1 MNAFKYK
8 TLPFEVKGR
17 AYKQPITER
26 ETFASVCK
34 ASDLSGLKSLFPT
47 AEEAQKNPDFL
58 YVVFD
63 LAVINQI
70 NANGDGILAKD
81 AVEMAKNVKFKQLN
95 VEHSRENLVGVLTG
109 SAFSKYGTNEIISE
123 QEALKM
129 TEPFNLSISAVIWKV
144 VTEIDKIIE
153 ECTNPE
159 SDNYMAISTSWE
171 LGFSDYGVAI
181 GSRNLGSAS
190 LKFDEDSVGYAKC
203 LKSEGGNGF
212 TSSGQECYRIILN
225 PTLLGAGITANPAAN
240 VKGILTMKNEE
251 KEVNDANEH
260 EMMPEMQDEMDPESE
275 SPEMED
281 EIAPESE
288 SPEMDDEMEDEMEDE
303 HEKKKMVKIEL
314 EIEVCAAEKSLNK
327 PFRLPSGSKKKF
339 GVFVKNDKGNV
350 VTVKFGDPNM
360 EIKRDDPN
368 RRKAYRSRHG
378 CDVDPGPK
386 WKANYWSC
394 KMWSDKPV
402 SEIVASAE
410 EDLIDYKE
418 DLSEMIIGSISVIQ
432 KHAEDI
438 LRYSDNP
445 VVKENLS
452 EPFLQGMAALA
463 EDYVSTIH
471 NYVIYSKEPL
481 EMEDEQSV
489 ENVDAGKM
497 GLWENIREKKRRM
510 GKNYKPAKP
519 GSKDYPNKDAYKK
532 AQADYEWDGEEEFS
546 QAELLSIDATL
557 ENSEKME
564 ESNAEKNIQKN
575 ENKISISEKD
585 NVNNTNIMKFNDKED
600 FYAHLEAHASEAMNP
615 KSMRAFIEDEIN
627 KANDQYIA
635 EQESKAA
642 SEEALRLAVQD
653 SIATKALL
661 EELQGELQIL
671 KEASE
676 MRDRQE
682 CFDARFSTL
691 AETYNIEDPKL
702 RSLIAKQI
710 KDLDE
715 EGFASWCE
723 NDGLVILAGK
733 EKQKQQVNAEDAT
746 KGLKEACASVD
757 IPNAQN
763 VENEKV
769 SPLDPNDILFT
780 I

>member
-1 MNAFKYK
+1 MNTFKYK

-47 AEEAQKNPDFL
+47 AEEAKKNPDFL

-70 NANGDGILAKD
+70 NANGDGVLAKD

-95 VEHSRENLVGVLTG
+95 LEHSRDHLVGVLTG

-123 QEALKM
+123 EEALKM

-144 VTEIDKIIE
+144 ATDVDKILE
-153 ECTNPE
+153 DCSNPQSE
-159 SDNYMAISTSWE
+159 NYMAISTSWE
-171 LGFSDYGVAI
+171 LGFSEYGVAI
-181 GSRNLGSAS
+181 GSRNLGMAS
-190 LKFDEDSVGYAKC
+190 LKFDEDSIGYAKC

-212 TSSGQECYRIILN
+212 TSSGQECYRVILK

-240 VKGILTMKNEE
+240 VKGILTME
-251 KEVNDANEH
+251 D
-260 EMMPEMQDEMDPESE
+260 D

-281 EIAPESE
+281 EVAPT
-288 SPEMDDEMEDEMEDE
+288 PEMEDDMAPEMEDDMAPE
-303 HEKKKMVKIEL
+303 MEDDMEDEDEDEKKKMVKVEL
-314 EIEVCAAEKSLNK
+314 EIEVCAAGKTLNK

-339 GVFVKNDKGNV
+339 GVYVKNDKGNV

-360 EIKRDDPN
+360 EIKRDDPA

-378 CDVDPGPK
+378 CDVNPGPK

-402 SEIVASAE
+402 SEITASVE
-410 EDLIDYKE
+410 EELVDLKE
-418 DLSEMIIGSISVIQ
+418 DLSEMILGSISVIQ
-432 KHAEDI
+432 KHAESI
-438 LRYSDNP
+438 LSYANDP

-481 EMEDEQSV
+481 EMETE
-489 ENVDAGKM
+489 A
-497 GLWENIREKKRRM
+497 
-510 GKNYKPAKP
+510 
-519 GSKDYPNKDAYKK
+519 
-532 AQADYEWDGEEEFS
+532 
-546 QAELLSIDATL
+546 
-557 ENSEKME
+557 
-564 ESNAEKNIQKN
+564 QKN
-575 ENKISISEKD
+575 FQESENKISISKIT
-585 NVNNTNIMKFNDKED
+585 NVNNTNIMKFNDKDD
-600 FYAHLEAHASEAMNP
+600 FYAHLEANASEAMNP
-615 KSMRAFIEDEIN
+615 KAMRAFIESEIN
-627 KANDQYIA
+627 KANDQYVA

-642 SEEALRLAVQD
+642 SEEALRNAVQD
-653 SIATKALL
+653 SIAAKAMLD
-661 EELQGELQIL
+661 ELQLEIQAL

-676 MRDRQE
+676 VRERQE
-682 CFDARFSTL
+682 TFDARFSSL
-691 AETYNIEDPKL
+691 AEIYLIEDPKL
-702 RSLIAKQI
+702 RALVAKQI

-733 EKQKQQVNAEDAT
+733 EKQKQQVNIEDAT
-746 KGLKEACASVD
+746 KGLKEAQASID

-769 SPLDPNDILFT
+769 LALNPDDIQFT